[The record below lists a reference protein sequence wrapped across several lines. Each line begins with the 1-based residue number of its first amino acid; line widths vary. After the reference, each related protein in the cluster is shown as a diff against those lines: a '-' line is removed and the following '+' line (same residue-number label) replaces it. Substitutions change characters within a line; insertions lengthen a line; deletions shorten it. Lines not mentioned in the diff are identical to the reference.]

1 MKNFKNLLQLLPL
14 AVATLLFITVSCT
27 KEGPQGPPGE
37 DGVDGADGN
46 ATCGQCH
53 DFSETIKAKMV
64 QWEASLHRTGGTFER
79 NGTSCAP
86 CHVSKG
92 FREVLETG
100 LQATAEAIS
109 NPTPVNCYT
118 CHNIHQTYES
128 ADWALAS
135 TAPVTHWQ
143 GGTVYDGGGNGNL
156 CANCHQSR
164 VTDPFPDAGNP
175 GGNFEITSFR
185 FGPHHGPQSNLL
197 LGVGGYGVAARA
209 SHPHFNADNGS
220 CIGCHMAEPF
230 GSQAGG
236 HNMAVVYDYHGGDH
250 LLVEGCLACH
260 TDEDQLLEN
269 TEEFY
274 AEIEADMA
282 ELWQMLVDAG
292 VGDPDNATY
301 AVTGTH
307 TNAAA
312 GAFYNFK
319 YIEEDK
325 SKGLHNPTYTRNMID
340 AAKSALSGK

>member
-1 MKNFKNLLQLLPL
+1 MNNLTRLMTIF
-14 AVATLLFITVSCT
+14 AFATLTIFWSCT
-27 KEGPQGPPGE
+27 KEGPQGPKGE
-37 DGVDGADGN
+37 DGVDGIDGN

-53 DFSETIKAKMV
+53 NFSETIESKMV

-79 NGTSCAP
+79 NSTSCAP

-100 LQATAEAIS
+100 QQETAEAIS

-118 CHNIHQTYES
+118 CHNIHQTYAVE
-128 ADWALAS
+128 DWALA
-135 TAPVTHWQ
+135 TTEPVTHWQ
-143 GGTVYDGGGNGNL
+143 GSTTYDGGNGNL

-164 VTDPFPDAGNP
+164 VTDPFPDDGSPN
-175 GGNFEITSFR
+175 GNFEITSFR

-197 LGVGGYGVAARA
+197 LGVGGYDLAEA

-220 CIGCHMAEPF
+220 CIGCHMAEPY
-230 GSQAGG
+230 GDQAGG
-236 HNMAVVYDYHGGDH
+236 HNMALGYQYHGH
-250 LLVEGCLACH
+250 TELLVEGCMDCH
-260 TDEDQLLEN
+260 TDEDQLKAN
-269 TEEFY
+269 TEEFI
-274 AEIEADMA
+274 AEIEADME

-292 VGDPDNATY
+292 VGDPDNPTY

-307 TNAAA
+307 TNAQA

-325 SKGLHNPTYTRNMID
+325 SKGIHNPTYTRNMIQ
-340 AAKSALSGK
+340 AAKDALSK